1 MIEMRHHILT
11 GLAAAA
17 IAALPLAGASA
28 NGTPYCNGM
37 VQAASF
43 YSTTQ
48 ATSTRSTVSYFV
60 IIQSMVQD
68 SLQIE
73 VTFRDRRNIVIGG
86 GSGPHARRLG
96 PWGTS
101 QPIQLGVATLANP
114 SGTGGL
120 NVPTDLAAGT
130 TVTCRI
136 LPRPGA

>member
-1 MIEMRHHILT
+1 MKKHLFS

-17 IAALPLAGASA
+17 IATALPLAGASA
-28 NGTPYCNGM
+28 QGNSYCNGM

-60 IIQSMVQD
+60 IIQSMVEQ
-68 SLQIE
+68 SLAIE
-73 VTFRDRRNIVIGG
+73 VTFRDARNIVIPGG
-86 GSGPHARRLG
+86 GGPHGRRLA

-101 QPIQLGVATLANP
+101 QPIQIGVATLANP
-114 SGTGGL
+114 SGSGGL

-130 TVTCRI
+130 TVTCRV
-136 LPRPGA
+136 LVRSGA